1 MHREGLFSSL
11 TWEVVWRNKGIVRL
25 GGKAGFFPP
34 INKMIAVKKIKPQ
47 QLFTVKSTGFL
58 QLHPRAKPALS
69 IKYKNKF
76 LFSGTRA
83 RPNPTSS
90 HSNERKNKTTKYAN
104 KIYLLNK
111 EHKPFQFLQALC
123 SQHHSCPASPPHTWG
138 SREKGPQDSSNTCVK
153 R

>member
-58 QLHPRAKPALS
+58 QLHPRAKPALP

-90 HSNERKNKTTKYAN
+90 HSNERKNKTTKYQTKYIFLIKSINHFSSCKHSAHN
-104 KIYLLNK
+104 IIPALL
-111 EHKPFQFLQALC
+111 
-123 SQHHSCPASPPHTWG
+123 PHPIPGAPGKKDLKTAAIH
-138 SREKGPQDSSNTCVK
+138 V
-153 R
+153 